1 MRCDCEHLNCELGSL
16 RLPAHHKAGACTRSA
31 VIKHEAH
38 GMKVN
43 LCVECLK
50 RFEETSKGS

>member
-16 RLPAHHKAGACTRSA
+16 RYPAHHKAGGCQKPA
-31 VIKHEAH
+31 VVTHESH

-43 LCVECLK
+43 LCVACLK
-50 RFEETSKGS
+50 RFEETSKS